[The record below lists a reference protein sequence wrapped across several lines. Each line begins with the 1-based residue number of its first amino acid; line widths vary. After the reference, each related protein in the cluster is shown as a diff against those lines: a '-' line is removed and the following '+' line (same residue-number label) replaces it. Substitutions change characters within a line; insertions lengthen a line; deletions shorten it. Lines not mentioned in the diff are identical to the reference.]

1 MRQPDLFGSARPA
14 TPPVS
19 ELPDPAAIRVRL
31 HAMLA
36 LVSEAGAMPWPPQRA
51 GVQHILFHN
60 MANWLPE
67 AERDALRRDFA
78 AEMDRLRATPAAP
91 G

>member
-14 TPPVS
+14 APPVS
-19 ELPDPAAIRVRL
+19 ELPDPAEIRVRL
-31 HAMLA
+31 HALLA
-36 LVSEAGAMPWPPQRA
+36 AARAAAVMPWPPERA
-51 GVQHILFHN
+51 RVHEIVFPN

-78 AEMDRLRATPAAP
+78 AEMDRLRVSTPSP